1 MHAATKTKINTTH
14 GMMDVTQ
21 VHQDS
26 DGQPMK
32 IAVYDDVLDF
42 LGISDWEYDLAAIT
56 VENFRQENKF
66 YYYSRRIEEVNGDEA
81 IAAALEAGC
90 RVIILEAY

>member
-1 MHAATKTKINTTH
+1 MHTATKTKINTTH

-21 VHQDS
+21 VLADV
-26 DGQPMK
+26 DDAPMK
-32 IAVYDDVLDF
+32 VVVYDDILDF

-56 VENFRQENKF
+56 IENFRQENRF

-81 IAAALEAGC
+81 IAAATEAGC
-90 RVIILEAY
+90 RVIILEGY